1 MNDELLTKHF
11 GDKGGFS
18 RVSNTLIRLYTLL
31 DGFDASTA
39 GLYAYLRSWRN
50 SSDPSSPMH
59 NIVWHS
65 RDYMYEQSGL
75 KRKAFNARLK
85 ALETY
90 GLVSVVKSKTVAN
103 KDYFIVHDP
112 LERDEFL
119 RRWPEVAERFIE
131 TAAEIERRNKEF
143 RQQQLAAEIAEVRN
157 AYAEEWSVQ
166 KEQTGVSK
174 TDNP

>member
-1 MNDELLTKHF
+1 MNDELIKKHF
-11 GDKGGFS
+11 GDEGGFS

-31 DGFDASTA
+31 DDFDVTTA

-50 SSDPSSPMH
+50 SDPKSKMY
-59 NIVWHS
+59 NIVWLS
-65 RDYMYEQSGL
+65 REYMYEQSGL
-75 KRKAFNARLK
+75 KRKAFNKRLNVLRK
-85 ALETY
+85 Y

-119 RRWPEVAERFIE
+119 RRFPEVAERFIE
-131 TAAEIERRNKEF
+131 TAAEIDSKNKEY
-143 RQQQLAAEIAEVRN
+143 RQRKL
-157 AYAEEWSVQ
+157 AEEIEAARLEHAKKWNVQ
-166 KEQTGVSK
+166 KEQSGVSK